1 MNPVDMSAG
10 TEPAEILAGASWGL
24 VSYSVPEAPQASR
37 AGIIG
42 ADGAV
47 HHLEAF
53 ATATSEDIL
62 ARWDDFR
69 DQFAELDVDSLPVV
83 EGARLS
89 QPIRPPKLVMAG
101 ANYHSHIREMGGEA
115 PVGMQPFFFL
125 KPATTAVVPD
135 GAEIA
140 IDPGPD
146 CRMDWEAEV
155 GVVIGRRVHRLA
167 PEAALDCIAGYLVLN
182 DITDRAK
189 LARKQ
194 PVLGAPF
201 AFDWLASKSLDGSC
215 PISSAIVPAHL
226 VPDPRDVRLRLWVN
240 GDLKQDA
247 STADMITDFREL
259 LVELSAVM
267 TLEPGDIV
275 ATGTPSGVGAGRGE
289 FLKPGDVVSI
299 QADGI
304 GRLTNRIVDRGA

>member
-1 MNPVDMSAG
+1 MSAA
-10 TEPAEILAGASWGL
+10 TAPAETLAGASWGL
-24 VSYSVPEAPQASR
+24 VSYTAPETPETAR
-37 AGIIG
+37 AGILD

-47 HHLEAF
+47 HHVEAF
-53 ATATSEDIL
+53 AAATSNEVL
-62 ARWDDFR
+62 TRWDDFR
-69 DQFAELDVDSLPVV
+69 ELLAALDVDALPVV
-83 EGARLS
+83 EDARLS
-89 QPIRPPKLVMAG
+89 QPILPPKLVMAG

-115 PVGMQPFFFL
+115 PAGMRPFFFL
-125 KPATTAVVPD
+125 KPATTAIVPD
-135 GAEIA
+135 GADIA

-146 CRMDWEAEV
+146 SRMDWEAEV
-155 GVVIGRRVHRLA
+155 GVVIGRRVHRLT

-194 PVLGAPF
+194 PVLSAPF

-226 VPDPRDVRLRLWVN
+226 VPEPRDVRLRLWVN

-247 STADMITDFREL
+247 NTADMITDFREL
-259 LVELSAVM
+259 LVELSSVM